1 MSRKWTY
8 SYKTSDG
15 AWHEDLLEAD
25 NRDAAYAA
33 IREKGIRPVKISERI
48 QPVVRRGF
56 RGLRRRD
63 WLLMLLASIA
73 VAVVVAV
80 VLYALALS
88 KRTSPA
94 SAKTGVVATARA
106 RHQIEFIPNDFPH
119 RLYSAFKFNSERFLA
134 LYAQPGM
141 PRRMLDG
148 GKWMPS
154 LYENPPRAIEFSLN
168 DLSDALASDILI
180 FDDDPR
186 WLADLKRVV
195 VGMKEE
201 AGTLFRSGKGADEI
215 ALWLDE
221 RNKMESSYREATIRK
236 VKADELSRESANNV
250 LKTMGLKGVDEF
262 Y

>member
-33 IREKGIRPVKISERI
+33 IRAKGIRPVKIAERI

-63 WLLMLLASIA
+63 WLLVLLAA
-73 VAVVVAV
+73 ALVAALAVVA
-80 VLYALALS
+80 LYALA
-88 KRTSPA
+88 PA
-94 SAKTGVVATARA
+94 SAPDRPGVVATARA

-201 AGTLFRSGKGADEI
+201 AGTLFKSGKGADEI

-236 VKADELSRESANNV
+236 VKADELSPESANNV